1 MSVKSFTITDLRKR
15 YAKVNKFLKWWQQLL
30 LQLRKHHIK
39 LFIISNI
46 RMKIFLRRNEIAYI
60 I

>member
-1 MSVKSFTITDLRKR
+1 MSIKTFTITYLRKR

-39 LFIISNI
+39 
-46 RMKIFLRRNEIAYI
+46 
-60 I
+60 